1 MPARAKSAEALTES
15 LKAMTRFKPDHE
27 IVLAGFGYADDGP
40 HLVLNDIDEAKRY
53 VFPVLGRTFSL
64 RRLQK
69 RYCTGPFDLK
79 TLEARCC
86 PNKVE
91 LLPDMKET
99 QCPACIEETGF
110 NPSFYFAT
118 TISPQQRAYNLTPH
132 FVYMAYFAPGFVK
145 VGISSETRGV
155 ERLLEQGARAA
166 CVIGRFENA
175 DAARELEAR
184 LCAEEDIY
192 ETMRASKKRDLL
204 VEVPYRFEEGASAL
218 RATAEAH
225 DVAILEGPFDLSP
238 YYFGGPSPSVDEMTL
253 PQDDADGVCAGR
265 CVGMVGADL
274 VFRQK
279 EMNFVTLVKEWE
291 SHVVELYV
299 NEVVHEYAYEPAQMM
314 LL

>member
-1 MPARAKSAEALTES
+1 
-15 LKAMTRFKPDHE
+15 MTRFKPDHE
-27 IVLAGFGYADDGP
+27 IVLAGFGFADDGP
-40 HLVLNDIDEAKRY
+40 HLVLNDIDESKRY
-53 VFPVLGRTFSL
+53 LFPVLGRTFSL
-64 RRLQK
+64 KRLPK
-69 RYCTGPFDLK
+69 RYCTGPLDLK
-79 TLEARCC
+79 TFEARCC

-166 CVIGRFENA
+166 CVIGRLENA

-184 LCAEEDIY
+184 MCAEEGIY
-192 ETMRASKKRDLL
+192 ETMRSSKKRDLL
-204 VEVPYRFEEGASAL
+204 IEVPYSFEEGKRTL
-218 RATAEAH
+218 EETAAKH
-225 DVAILEGPFDLSP
+225 GVDIVEGPFDLSP
-238 YYFGGPSPSVDEMTL
+238 YFFGGPSPSVDGLTL
-253 PQDDADGVCAGR
+253 PQDGADDVCAGR

-274 VFRQK
+274 VFRQG
-279 EMNFVTLVKEWE
+279 EMNFVTLVKDWE
-291 SHVVELYV
+291 SHVVELHV
-299 NEVVHEYAYEPAQMM
+299 GDVIHEYSYEPAQMT